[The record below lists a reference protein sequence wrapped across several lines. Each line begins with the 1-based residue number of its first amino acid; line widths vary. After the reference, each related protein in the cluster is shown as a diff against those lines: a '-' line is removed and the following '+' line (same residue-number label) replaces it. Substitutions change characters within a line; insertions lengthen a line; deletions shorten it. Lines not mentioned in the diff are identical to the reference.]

1 MDWGNQFMKVWQI
14 LAILVIVSLVG
25 VLFFLYKLTAYVA
38 KPVYHTVADTAQY
51 MKEQGFW
58 RDYDA
63 MKKEDWRISSYDGYI
78 LHATFIPAAEPGD
91 RYVIISHGYTSN
103 RMGSLKYMHL
113 FHELGYNCLIYDN
126 RSHGDNRRGIC
137 TMGKRESSDLLAL
150 IRYVYQRFGND
161 IYLGL
166 HGESMGAALQIL
178 ALREKPKLQFIVN
191 DCGFARLMDVIT
203 HNAGKMLHLPKWI
216 CYPANVASLCYF
228 GFSYT
233 ELNPVDA
240 LKENRVPI
248 CFMHGAE
255 DDFIPFSHSEQMH
268 AAAQGYSELHL
279 FPGAEHALSIDSDE
293 KRYAQIVCDFLEKI
307 KEIKE

>member
-1 MDWGNQFMKVWQI
+1 MKAWQI
-14 LAILVIVSLVG
+14 LGILVIVSLVV
-25 VLFFLYKLTAYVA
+25 VLFFLYRLAAYVA
-38 KPVYHTVADTAQY
+38 KPAYHTVADTAQF

-58 RDYDA
+58 RDYDT
-63 MKKEDWRISSYDGYI
+63 MKKEEWRIPSYDGYI
-78 LHATFIPAAEPGD
+78 LHATFIPAEKPGA
-91 RYVIISHGYTSN
+91 RYVIISHGYTIN

-113 FHELGYNCLIYDN
+113 FHKLGYNCLIYDN
-126 RSHGDNRRGIC
+126 RSHGDNRRGVC

-150 IRYVYQRFGND
+150 IRYVYQRFGDD

-166 HGESMGAALQIL
+166 HGESMGAALQIM

-203 HNAGKMLHLPKWI
+203 HNVGKILHLPRWI

-255 DDFIPFSHSEQMH
+255 DDFIPCSHSEQMH
-268 AAAQGYSELHL
+268 AATQGYSELHL

-293 KRYAQIVCDFLEKI
+293 ERYARIVREFLEKI
-307 KEIKE
+307 KETTE

>member
-1 MDWGNQFMKVWQI
+1 MKAWQI
-14 LAILVIVSLVG
+14 LGILVIVSLVV
-25 VLFFLYKLTAYVA
+25 VLFFLYRLAAYVA
-38 KPVYHTVADTAQY
+38 KPAYHTVADTAQF

-58 RDYDA
+58 RDYDT
-63 MKKEDWRISSYDGYI
+63 MKKEEWRIPSYDGYI
-78 LHATFIPAAEPGD
+78 LHATFIPAEKPGD
-91 RYVIISHGYTSN
+91 RYVIISHGYTIN

-126 RSHGDNRRGIC
+126 RSHGDNRRGVC

-150 IRYVYQRFGND
+150 IRYVYQRFGDD

-166 HGESMGAALQIL
+166 HGESMGAALQIM

-203 HNAGKMLHLPKWI
+203 HNVGKILHLPRWI
-216 CYPANVASLCYF
+216 CYPANVVSLCYF

-255 DDFIPFSHSEQMH
+255 DDFIPCSHSEQMH
-268 AAAQGYSELHL
+268 AATQGYSELHL

-293 KRYAQIVCDFLEKI
+293 ERYARIVREFLEKI
-307 KEIKE
+307 KEITE